1 MRVAIIGCGYVGTAV
16 GAELVGRG
24 HEVFGLRRT
33 AADRPLLASAGIR
46 PIQADIANSESLS
59 RVPHNWDWVVNCVS
73 SSRGTAQDY
82 RKVYFKGTQNLLRW
96 LSGRTP
102 RKFVYTSST
111 SVYGQTDGSVV
122 TETSPTKPQSDAAK
136 ILVGTEKL
144 LLEAVRERGFP
155 AVILRVSGIY
165 GPERGYWL
173 KQFVSGEARMD
184 GSGERILNMVHRDDV
199 VGSIVAAL
207 EDGEPG
213 EVYNVSDDEPVSQ
226 QVLFEWLAQKLGKP
240 MPPIAEEERRT
251 PQKREVT
258 NKKVSNARLKTD
270 LGYQIKYPTFREGF
284 GALLG

>member
-1 MRVAIIGCGYVGTAV
+1 M
-16 GAELVGRG
+16 
-24 HEVFGLRRT
+24 
-33 AADRPLLASAGIR
+33 
-46 PIQADIANSESLS
+46 
-59 RVPHNWDWVVNCVS
+59 
-73 SSRGTAQDY
+73 
-82 RKVYFKGTQNLLRW
+82 
-96 LSGRTP
+96 
-102 RKFVYTSST
+102 KFVYTSST